1 MIYDCF
7 TFFNE
12 LDLLDIRLNI
22 LNDYVDKFVIVES
35 TKTFT
40 GKDKP
45 LYFAENKE
53 RFKEF
58 ESKIIHIVVNEFPET
73 DNPWVIE
80 SIQRNS
86 IEKGLVNCKD
96 DDTILISDLDEIPI
110 PEYIN
115 KYKDIEGIK
124 LFEQRFSNYY
134 INCLQA
140 DIKIWLLGTK
150 MLSYYDFKHF
160 FDDKTPTFNEAVVE
174 EVNQG
179 TTATLIR
186 DYKKCYHIQNGGWHF
201 RNVGSAEKIREKLKS
216 FSHTEYADE
225 SHCSIKV
232 LDKKI
237 KKHKGFIILP
247 ITDNYFPKYIQ
258 ENTEKFAKY
267 IHPIT
272 LKEKIQYFLTQ
283 IRQHFFAIY
292 NEYSG
297 QQKRKVVNILGLKIK
312 FKKKQH

>member
-45 LYFAENKE
+45 LYYAENKE

-58 ESKIIHIVVNEFPET
+58 ESKIIHVVVNDFPET
-73 DNPWVIE
+73 DNPWAIE
-80 SIQRNS
+80 CNQRNA
-86 IEKGLVNCKD
+86 IERGLVNCKD
-96 DDTILISDLDEIPI
+96 DDIILISDLDEIPN

-115 KYKDIEGIK
+115 KYKDIDGIK

-134 INCLQA
+134 INCVRA
-140 DIKIWLLGTK
+140 DIQIWLIGTK

-174 EVNQG
+174 EMNKG
-179 TTATLIR
+179 TTANLIR
-186 DYKKCYHIQNGGWHF
+186 DYKKCYHIKNGGWHF
-201 RNVGSAEKIREKLKS
+201 TNMGGAEKVREKFKS
-216 FSHTEYADE
+216 FSHTECADE
-225 SHCSIKV
+225 NYCNLNALNKRIKE
-232 LDKKI
+232 
-237 KKHKGFIILP
+237 HKGFIILP

-258 ENTEKFAKY
+258 ENTEKFKKY
-267 IHPIT
+267 FLPVT
-272 LKEKIQYFLTQ
+272 LKDRIQYSLTQ
-283 IRQHFFAIY
+283 IRQKIFYIH

-297 QQKRKVVNILGLKIK
+297 YQKRKVINLCGLKIK
-312 FKKKQH
+312 FKKKQR